1 MLLEFSVSNY
11 KSFREKVVLDFR
23 AANYD
28 DLPENLV
35 ITDSCNI
42 LKSVVVYGANAGG
55 KSNLIKAL
63 LTMKDM
69 VINSSKETQ
78 INEKM
83 DYNPFLLQEG
93 WREKGTEFAVIFL
106 IEGKEYNYGF
116 VYTGDEILREWL
128 TIKDGERKR
137 QLFSRENQQIKIFR
151 NYTEGRGFQ
160 DRVRKNSLFLSLMG
174 QLNGAYASVVL
185 GWFQKINFVLYHEL
199 DQINHISNTPIPS
212 AKDKYLKEALLRQ
225 IDVNINSIEEKTPGN
240 DSTIEK
246 LQYMLSASSSRFWTI
261 HNLYDRAGKISG
273 EVKLN
278 MHRDESDG
286 TQKYFNLLEP
296 VIESLRNGTILVI
309 DEFEAKLHPLLVN
322 SLMMLMNSKIANKN
336 GAQLITTTHQTQML
350 RQDLLRRDQ
359 IYFVEKNQ
367 QEASELY
374 SLSKFK
380 PRNDMSIEKHYLAG
394 RFGAVPAIGNLEV
407 LFNQK

>member
-1 MLLEFSVSNY
+1 
-11 KSFREKVVLDFR
+11 
-23 AANYD
+23 
-28 DLPENLV
+28 
-35 ITDSCNI
+35 
-42 LKSVVVYGANAGG
+42 
-55 KSNLIKAL
+55 
-63 LTMKDM
+63 MKDM